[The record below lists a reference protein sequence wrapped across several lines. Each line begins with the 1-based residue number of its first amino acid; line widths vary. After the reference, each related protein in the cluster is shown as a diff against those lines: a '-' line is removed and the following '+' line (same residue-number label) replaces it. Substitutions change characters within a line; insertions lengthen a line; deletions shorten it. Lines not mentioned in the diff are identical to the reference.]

1 MRLPALRL
9 SMLRLPALRLPVLPY
24 VLPMVLSLSCA
35 GPARAVESLPT
46 DGAVVAGAAASP
58 RHGALYRIRHDGHT
72 GYLYGTI
79 HVGQGDD
86 TLMAPEAAH
95 ALATA
100 SSVVVELDIRSSD
113 AFQAALRKHG
123 MYADGDSI
131 VHHISPA
138 TLRQLVQALAGAGMT
153 LREVERYKPWLIGNL
168 LQGLELDRNGY
179 RRSGAAEYVLLAAA
193 KQQDKTVRELES
205 ADYQLAIFDTLDA
218 AQQEQYLRENLADLE
233 DGKALQRSRDLIDAW
248 RAADTP
254 RIDAALHAF
263 TAGSSINA
271 TFMQTILL
279 GKRNPEMA
287 SAIERILQQ
296 DQVSFVGVG
305 LLHLAGANGLPQ
317 LLKQRGYVIEQ
328 LY

>member
-1 MRLPALRL
+1 MRL
-9 SMLRLPALRLPVLPY
+9 SILPY
-24 VLPMVLSLSCA
+24 VLPAVLCLFCA
-35 GPARAVESLPT
+35 APARAVDSLPT
-46 DGAVVAGAAASP
+46 DGAAIAGAAASP
-58 RHGALYRIRHDGHT
+58 RHGALYRISHDGHT

-86 TLMAPEAAH
+86 TLMAPEVAR
-95 ALATA
+95 ALADA
-100 SSVVVELDIRSSD
+100 SSVVVELDIRSND
-113 AFQAALRKHG
+113 AFQTALGKHG
-123 MYADGDSI
+123 MYAAGDSI

-138 TLRQLVQALAGAGMT
+138 TLRQMVQALARAGIP
-153 LREVERYKPWLIGNL
+153 LHDVERYKPWLIGNL

-193 KQQDKTVRELES
+193 KREDKTVRELES
-205 ADYQLAIFDTLDA
+205 ADYQLAMFDTLDA

-233 DGKALQRSRDLIDAW
+233 DGNALKRSRGLIDAW

-254 RIDAALHAF
+254 RINAALHAF
-263 TAGSSINA
+263 TAGSSVNA
-271 TFMQTILL
+271 TFMQTTLL

-296 DQVSFVGVG
+296 DRVAFVGVG
-305 LLHLAGANGLPQ
+305 LLHLAGDHGLPE
-317 LLKQRGYVIEQ
+317 LLRQRGYAIEQ

>member
-1 MRLPALRL
+1 MRL
-9 SMLRLPALRLPVLPY
+9 SILPY
-24 VLPMVLSLSCA
+24 VLPAIFSVLCA

-46 DGAVVAGAAASP
+46 EGAAIAGAAASP
-58 RHGALYRIRHDGHT
+58 RHGALYRVSHEGHT

-79 HVGQGDD
+79 HVGKPDD
-86 TLMAPEAAH
+86 TLLAPEVAR
-95 ALATA
+95 ALADA
-100 SSVVVELDIRSSD
+100 SALVVELDIRSND
-113 AFQAALRKHG
+113 AFQLALARHG
-123 MYADGDSI
+123 MYADGDTI
-131 VHHISPA
+131 ARHVSPA
-138 TLRQLVQALAGAGMT
+138 TLRQLVQALARAGIA
-153 LREVERYKPWLIGNL
+153 LHDVERYKPWLLGNL

-205 ADYQLAIFDTLDA
+205 ADYQLAMFDALDE

-233 DGKALQRSRDLIDAW
+233 DGAALKRSRGLIDAW
-248 RAADTP
+248 RAADTQ
-254 RIDAALHAF
+254 RIDAALRQF
-263 TAGSSINA
+263 TDGASVNA
-271 TFMQTILL
+271 TFMQTTLL

-296 DQVSFVGVG
+296 DRVAFVGVG

-317 LLKQRGYVIEQ
+317 LLRQRGYTIEQ

>member
-1 MRLPALRL
+1 MRL
-9 SMLRLPALRLPVLPY
+9 SILPY
-24 VLPMVLSLSCA
+24 VLPAVLILFCA

-46 DGAVVAGAAASP
+46 DGVAIAAAAASP
-58 RHGALYRIRHDGHT
+58 RHGALYRVSHEGRT

-86 TLMAPEAAH
+86 TLMAPEAAR
-95 ALATA
+95 ALADA
-100 SSVVVELDIRSSD
+100 SSVVVELDIRSND
-113 AFQAALRKHG
+113 AFQTALGKHG
-123 MYADGDSI
+123 MYGDGDSI
-131 VHHISPA
+131 VHHVSPA
-138 TLRQLVQALAGAGMT
+138 TLRQLVQALARAGIP
-153 LREVERYKPWLIGNL
+153 LRDVERYKPWLIGNL

-193 KQQDKTVRELES
+193 KRQDKTVRELES
-205 ADYQLAIFDTLDA
+205 ADYQLAMFDALDA

-233 DGKALQRSRDLIDAW
+233 DGNALKRSRDLIEAW
-248 RAADTP
+248 RAADSP

-263 TAGSSINA
+263 TAGSSVNA
-271 TFMQTILL
+271 TFMQTTLL

-296 DQVSFVGVG
+296 DQVAFVGVG
-305 LLHLAGANGLPQ
+305 LLHLAGENGLPQ
-317 LLKQRGYVIEQ
+317 LLKQRGYTIEQ